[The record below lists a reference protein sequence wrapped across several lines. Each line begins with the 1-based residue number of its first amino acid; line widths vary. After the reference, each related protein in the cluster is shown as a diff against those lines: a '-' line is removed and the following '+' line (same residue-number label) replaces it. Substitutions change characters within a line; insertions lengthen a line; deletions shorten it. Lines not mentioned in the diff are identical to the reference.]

1 MVRMTATIFFFFL
14 ALHLARTEN
23 LQLIISSSTYIYIMK
38 TCLKS
43 CNSSLF
49 GTHAKSLYEVFF
61 FQIRL
66 TTTLFSFS
74 HQYSARIANLHV
86 NSFSCRIIPRKILL
100 NSRTLAL
107 SYLARTEILHIT
119 SLQVRMTITALFFL
133 VFYSAR
139 GENLQIKTFSNEHYV
154 TQYLL

>member
-1 MVRMTATIFFFFL
+1 MVRMTATIFFLSRTLFSTHGKPL
-14 ALHLARTEN
+14 AYN
-23 LQLIISSSTYIYIMK
+23 LLFYLYLYHEDLPQVLQFISIW
-38 TCLKS
+38 
-43 CNSSLF
+43 
-49 GTHAKSLYEVFF
+49 HAKSLYVVFF
-61 FQIRL
+61 FPNKNDYYS
-66 TTTLFSFS
+66 LFFLAL
-74 HQYSARIANLHV
+74 YSARIANLHV

-119 SLQVRMTITALFFL
+119 SLQVRMTITALLFL

-139 GENLQIKTFSNEHYV
+139 GENLQIKTFSYEHYV